1 MAVGVTRVNW
11 ASAAAMLDDGRLHL
25 QQGPI
30 DLIIEAFAD
39 DVREITL
46 AYEQASMRFSG
57 LLQELVD
64 ELPALRT
71 ALTQRYP
78 HVRGPIA
85 RRMVEA
91 AWPYRD
97 EFITPMAAVAGAVAV
112 AILQAM
118 TQDRKLRRAYVN
130 NGGDIAFHLVAGE
143 QFRVGIAEIE
153 DATLQG
159 VGVVHASMPVRGAAT
174 SGWRGRSFS
183 FGIADSVTVLA
194 ATAAEADV
202 AATMIANAVNVD
214 HLGIVRVAA
223 NSLQAESDL
232 GSRLVTRDVP
242 MLDEHSIA
250 LALDNGAATAQQYLK
265 RGLLHS
271 AVIRLQGHN
280 RSVAA
285 SDTIPY
291 TQCMRAATRSPIG
304 IQ

>member
-39 DVREITL
+39 DAREITL

-64 ELPALRT
+64 ELPALRA

-78 HVRGPIA
+78 HVRGSIA

-232 GSRLVTRDVP
+232 GSRLVTRFVP
-242 MLDEHSIA
+242 TLDAQSIER
-250 LALDNGAATAQQYLK
+250 ALDNSAAKARYYLAQ
-265 RGLLHS
+265 GLLHS

-285 SDTIPY
+285 SDKIPY